1 MAIPVVCNCLELL
14 AAVVVGVTMVLW
26 CWCHEA
32 SIVKL
37 QFSGG
42 N

>member
-1 MAIPVVCNCLELL
+1 MK
-14 AAVVVGVTMVLW
+14 
-26 CWCHEA
+26 A

-42 N
+42 YDEYLYYGLQVFDTFADMCRVTQE